1 MAFEPLVSVT
11 KEIDKTIAT
20 KAINF
25 CQLRASSRSHAEE
38 ITPTTGAIRI
48 DIVVVVVGSFAARKD
63 QTM

>member
-1 MAFEPLVSVT
+1 MT
-11 KEIDKTIAT
+11 KEIDKTIAA

-25 CQLRASSRSHAEE
+25 CQLRDSSRSHAED
-38 ITPTTGAIRI
+38 ITPITGAIRI